1 MGTHNSVVV
10 LNEILQFFLA
20 LFFVS
25 DDFLIQAFDTDNS
38 QSKMYYLKAHKM
50 CFQMMLSFFLLLVC

>member
-10 LNEILQFFLA
+10 LNEFFLA

-25 DDFLIQAFDTDNS
+25 DDFLIQAFDTDDS
-38 QSKMYYLKAHKM
+38 QSKILVLYYLKAHKM